1 MKPCKLTLTAF
12 GPFATSETIDFTKLP
27 TDALFLIHG
36 PTGAGKTS
44 ILDGICYAL
53 YGVTSG
59 DERTGKQMR
68 SQHAP
73 ENLQTEIE
81 LEFKLGSRL
90 FRIRRTPDQERLS
103 QRATKSGRDTVDI
116 SSTAELSEF
125 QNDEWVPLANKTTEV
140 TAKIVELIGFQ
151 AEQFRQVIMLP
162 QGKFRDFLSASSKAR
177 EEILEA
183 LFSTAIY
190 KQLQD
195 RLRESARSLELE
207 AKEISLQKNEIL
219 NQVAAENEDVL
230 AKRIQDSQE
239 QILLLD
245 KQAKVIKTQEDSI
258 SNALKAEEALLALFN
273 EYREAEAS
281 LNIKLTEETEIRGS
295 RLKYD
300 MALKANHVIPF
311 FKNTKFHK
319 QQLDDHNRVL
329 STHKENFDKA
339 FIANESAKDN
349 LKIEDGKQSERD
361 FTQQQVTRLEELR
374 DSVKRFNEAESI
386 WNNSKIVSTKTNQ
399 KFEHAQF
406 QLNLA
411 KQERDS
417 IVKNIQTLTQS
428 ASLLES
434 LHFQK
439 EKLLKINKILSELS
453 STKTELNQLE
463 LKAKSAES
471 KFKEAEKSYLD
482 ELKTKETLEEAWR
495 NGQAF
500 VLAQHLSDGSPCPV
514 CGSQNHP
521 HPALDEIS
529 VPNDINLEIAANSIK
544 VAQQNVDVY
553 RKEFDGFEKQLI
565 ANKTAIQISEKALSE
580 YGSDE
585 VLNINEKI
593 TASNEALKASENAKL
608 KYSEAVAKLNAHEQH
623 ETILEKTL
631 ESNRVASES
640 ARQQEASAFA
650 TYQERK
656 ENTPEQY
663 HSPEV
668 LESAINEAQKLSEKL
683 VTQFMDARNQAME
696 SEKQLSSTNATLN
709 SAIENVARSKIQY
722 ENAYTTLNAELEL
735 AGIADESSLMNIS
748 LSADELKNLNESI
761 KSYEQLLA
769 SAKDRFNR
777 ANNNVKD
784 KNMPDIETTR
794 SMLSNLRVQSD
805 NNIKERESTAK
816 LLEGDQRADVSLKAN
831 KIRLDDIENQFSSLG
846 NLSDIANGKN
856 GRNLTFQ
863 RYVLSALLDQ
873 VLHQASYRLRAMS
886 HGRYTLHRHENVEDG
901 RKASGLDL
909 DVFDEFTGK
918 ARPATTLSGGEG
930 FIAALSLA
938 LGLSDV
944 VQSYAGGIQLDTL
957 FIDEGFGSLD
967 SEALDTALKT
977 LIDLQQSGRMVG
989 IISHVDELKRQIDL
1003 GIEVESASNGSHI
1016 RIFGGNITL

>member
-1 MKPCKLTLTAF
+1 MRPCKLTLTAF
-12 GPFATSETIDFTKLP
+12 GPFANSETIDFTKLP
-27 TDALFLIHG
+27 PDALFLIHG

-73 ENLQTEIE
+73 ENLSTEIE

-90 FRIRRTPDQERLS
+90 LRIRRTPDQERLS

-116 SSTAELSEF
+116 ASTAELSEF
-125 QNDEWVPLANKTTEV
+125 QNDEWIPLANKTTEV

-151 AEQFRQVIMLP
+151 ADQFRQVIMLP

-183 LFSTAIY
+183 LFSTEIY

-195 RLRESARSLELE
+195 RLRDSARSLELE
-207 AKEISLQKNEIL
+207 AKEISLKKNEIL
-219 NQVAAENEDVL
+219 NQVAAENEQLL
-230 AKRIQDSQE
+230 ANRMQDSQE
-239 QILLLD
+239 QILLLNE
-245 KQAKVIKTQEDSI
+245 QGKVIKTQEDSAT
-258 SNALKAEEALLALFN
+258 NALKAKEALLALFN
-273 EYREAEAS
+273 ENREAESS
-281 LNIKLTEETEIRGS
+281 LSLILAEETKVRDS

-311 FKNTKFHK
+311 LKNAKSYK
-319 QQLDDHNRVL
+319 QQLDDHNKEL
-329 STHKENFDKA
+329 SAHKENYEKA
-339 FIANESAKDN
+339 LIVNKSAKDT

-361 FTQQQVTRLEELR
+361 FTQQQVTRLEAFR

-386 WNNSKIVSTKTNQ
+386 WNNSKIVSSKANQ
-399 KFEHAQF
+399 NHDHAQL
-406 QLNLA
+406 QLNSA
-411 KQERDS
+411 KQERDC
-417 IVKNIQTLTQS
+417 IEKNIQTLAQS
-428 ASLLES
+428 ASQLES
-434 LHFQK
+434 LHFQN
-439 EKLLKINKILSELS
+439 ENLQKINKILSELS
-453 STKTELNQLE
+453 AAKTEFNQLD
-463 LKAKSAES
+463 LKAKSAEG
-471 KFKEAEKSYLD
+471 KFKEAENSYLD
-482 ELKTKETLEEAWR
+482 ALKKKESLEETWR

-500 VLAQHLSDGSPCPV
+500 VLAQHLSEGIPCPV

-529 VPNDINLEIAANSIK
+529 VPNDSDLEVATNSIK
-544 VAQQNVDVY
+544 IALQNVDTY

-580 YGSDE
+580 YESDE

-593 TASNEALKASENAKL
+593 TANNEALKAAENAKL
-608 KYSEAVAKLNAHEQH
+608 KHTEALAKLNAHDQH
-623 ETILEKTL
+623 VTILEKTL
-631 ESNRVASES
+631 ESIRVTSES

-668 LESAINEAQKLSEKL
+668 LESAINEAKRLSEKL
-683 VTQFMDARNQAME
+683 IAQFMNARNHASE
-696 SEKQLSSTNATLN
+696 SDKQLSSTNATMN
-709 SAIENVARSKIQY
+709 SAIDYVTRSNTQY
-722 ENAYTTLNAELEL
+722 ENANTTLNAELKL
-735 AGIADESSLMNIS
+735 AGIADESSLMRMS
-748 LSADELKNLNESI
+748 LNADELKNLNESI

-769 SAKDRFNR
+769 SAKDRFSR
-777 ANNNVKD
+777 ANSNIQD
-784 KNMPDIETTR
+784 KSMPDIETTR
-794 SMLSNLRVQSD
+794 SALTNLRDQSD
-805 NNIKERESTAK
+805 NNIKERESKAK
-816 LLEGDQRADVSLKAN
+816 LLESDQRADGTLKGI
-831 KIRLDDIENQFSSLG
+831 KIRLDEIENQFSSLG

-873 VLHQASYRLRAMS
+873 VLHQASFRLRAMS

-918 ARPATTLSGGEG
+918 ARRATTLSGGEG

-967 SEALDTALKT
+967 PEALDTALKT

-989 IISHVDELKRQIDL
+989 IISHVNELKRQIDL

-1016 RIFGGNITL
+1016 RIFGGNMLH

>member
-1 MKPCKLTLTAF
+1 MRPCKLTLTAF
-12 GPFATSETIDFTKLP
+12 GPFANSETIDFTKLP
-27 TDALFLIHG
+27 SDALFLIHG

-73 ENLQTEIE
+73 ENLSTEIE
-81 LEFKLGSRL
+81 LEFKLGSRIL
-90 FRIRRTPDQERLS
+90 RIRRTPDQERLS

-116 SSTAELSEF
+116 ASTAELSEF

-183 LFSTAIY
+183 LFSTEIY
-190 KQLQD
+190 KQLQE
-195 RLRESARSLELE
+195 RLRDSARSLELE
-207 AKEISLQKNEIL
+207 AKEISLKKNEIL
-219 NQVAAENEDVL
+219 NQVAAENEQVL
-230 AKRIQDSQE
+230 AKRMQDSQE
-239 QILLLD
+239 QILLLNE
-245 KQAKVIKTQEDSI
+245 QAKVIKTQEDSAT
-258 SNALKAEEALLALFN
+258 NALKAEEALLALFN
-273 EYREAEAS
+273 ENREAESS
-281 LNIKLTEETEIRGS
+281 LNLILAEETKVRDS

-300 MALKANHVIPF
+300 IALKANHVIPF
-311 FKNTKFHK
+311 LKNAKSYK
-319 QQLDDHNRVL
+319 QQLDDHNKEL
-329 STHKENFDKA
+329 SAHKENYEKA
-339 FIANESAKDN
+339 LIANKSAKDT

-361 FTQQQVTRLEELR
+361 FTQQQVTRLEAFR

-386 WNNSKIVSTKTNQ
+386 WNNSKITSSKANQ
-399 KFEHAQF
+399 NYEHAQL
-406 QLNLA
+406 QLNSA

-417 IVKNIQTLTQS
+417 IEKNIQTLAQS
-428 ASLLES
+428 ASLVES
-434 LHFQK
+434 LHFQN

-453 STKTELNQLE
+453 AAKTELNQLE

-471 KFKEAEKSYLD
+471 KFKEAENGYLD
-482 ELKTKETLEEAWR
+482 ALKTKETLEEAWR

-500 VLAQHLSDGSPCPV
+500 VLAQHLSEGSPCPV

-529 VPNDINLEIAANSIK
+529 VPNDSDLEVATNSIK
-544 VAQQNVDVY
+544 IALQNVDTY

-580 YGSDE
+580 YKIDE

-593 TASNEALKASENAKL
+593 TANNEALKAAENAKL
-608 KYSEAVAKLNAHEQH
+608 KHTEALAKLNAHEQY

-631 ESNRVASES
+631 ESNRVISES

-663 HSPEV
+663 HSPEA
-668 LESAINEAQKLSEKL
+668 LESAINEAKRLSEKL
-683 VTQFMDARNQAME
+683 IAQFMNARNNASE
-696 SEKQLSSTNATLN
+696 SDKQLSSTNATMN
-709 SAIENVARSKIQY
+709 SAIDNVTRSNTQY
-722 ENAYTTLNAELEL
+722 ENANTTLNAELKL
-735 AGIADESSLMNIS
+735 AGIADESSLMKIS

-769 SAKDRFNR
+769 SAKDRFSR
-777 ANNNVKD
+777 ANSNIQNKS
-784 KNMPDIETTR
+784 MPDIETTR
-794 SMLSNLRVQSD
+794 SALTNLRDQSD
-805 NNIKERESTAK
+805 NNIKERESKAK
-816 LLEGDQRADVSLKAN
+816 LLESDQRADGTLN
-831 KIRLDDIENQFSSLG
+831 GIKIRLDEIENQFSSLG

-873 VLHQASYRLRAMS
+873 VLHQASFRLRAMS

-1003 GIEVESASNGSHI
+1003 GIEVESASNGSYV
-1016 RIFGGNITL
+1016 RIFGGNMLQ

>member
-1 MKPCKLTLTAF
+1 MRPCKLTLTAF

-27 TDALFLIHG
+27 PDALFLIHG

-73 ENLQTEIE
+73 ENLSTEIE

-90 FRIRRTPDQERLS
+90 LRIRRTPDQERLS
-103 QRATKSGRDTVDI
+103 LRATKSGRDTVDI
-116 SSTAELSEF
+116 ASTAELSEF
-125 QNDEWVPLANKTTEV
+125 QNNEWVPLANKTTEV

-162 QGKFRDFLSASSKAR
+162 QGKFRDFLSANSKAR
-177 EEILEA
+177 EIILEA
-183 LFSTAIY
+183 LFSTEIY

-195 RLRESARSLELE
+195 RLRESARSLELQ
-207 AKEISLQKNEIL
+207 AKEISLQKSEIL
-219 NQVAAENEDVL
+219 NQVAAENEEVL
-230 AKRIQDSQE
+230 ANRIQDSHE
-239 QILLLD
+239 KILILD
-245 KQAKVIKTQEDSI
+245 NQAKIIKTQEDSI
-258 SNALKAEEALLALFN
+258 SNALKAEEALLAIFN

-281 LNIKLTEETEIRGS
+281 LNLILGEETKVRES
-295 RLKYD
+295 RLIYD
-300 MALKANHVIPF
+300 MAVKANHIIPF
-311 FKNTKFHK
+311 LKNAKSNK
-319 QQLDDHNRVL
+319 QQFDDHNKEL
-329 STHKENFDKA
+329 SAHKESYDKA
-339 FIANESAKDN
+339 LITNKLAIDT

-361 FTQQQVTRLEELR
+361 LTQQQVTKLEELR
-374 DSVKRFNEAESI
+374 DSVKRFNEAESKL
-386 WNNSKIVSTKTNQ
+386 NNSKIDSAKAKQNYEQ
-399 KFEHAQF
+399 AQLL
-406 QLNLA
+406 LNSA
-411 KQERDS
+411 KQERNS
-417 IVKNIQTLTQS
+417 IEKNIQALAQS
-428 ASLLES
+428 ASQLES
-434 LHFQK
+434 LHFRNENLQ
-439 EKLLKINKILSELS
+439 KINKVLSELS
-453 STKTELNQLE
+453 AAKTEFNQFE
-463 LKAKSAES
+463 LKVKSAEG
-471 KFKEAEKSYLD
+471 KFKEAENSYLVA
-482 ELKTKETLEEAWR
+482 LKSKETLEEAWR

-500 VLAQHLSDGSPCPV
+500 VLAQHLSDDSPCPV
-514 CGSQNHP
+514 CGSQDHP

-529 VPNDINLEIAANSIK
+529 VPNDSDLEVATNLIKIAK
-544 VAQQNVDVY
+544 QNVDAS
-553 RKEFDGFEKQLI
+553 RTEFDRFEKQLI
-565 ANKTAIQISEKALSE
+565 AKKTEIQIGEKALSE
-580 YGSDE
+580 YESDE

-593 TASNEALKASENAKL
+593 SVNNEALKAAEIAKS
-608 KYSEAVAKLNAHEQH
+608 KHSEALAKLNAHEQH
-623 ETILEKTL
+623 VRILETTL
-631 ESNRVASES
+631 ESNRVASED
-640 ARQQEASAFA
+640 AGQKEASAFSI
-650 TYQERK
+650 YKERK
-656 ENTPEQY
+656 ENTPDEY
-663 HSPEV
+663 RSPEV
-668 LESAINEAQKLSEKL
+668 LESAINEAKILSEKL
-683 VTQFMDARNQAME
+683 IAQFMNARNQASE
-696 SEKQLSSTNATLN
+696 SDRQLSSTNATMK
-709 SAIENVARSKIQY
+709 SAIDNVARTKTLY
-722 ENAYTTLNAELEL
+722 ESAYKALNTELEL
-735 AGIADESSLMNIS
+735 AGISDESSLMKVL
-748 LSADELKNLNESI
+748 LSTDELKNLNESI
-761 KSYEQLLA
+761 KLHEQLLA

-784 KNMPDIETTR
+784 KIMPDIETTR
-794 SMLSNLRVQSD
+794 STLSNLRAQSD
-805 NNIKERESTAK
+805 NNIKERESKAK
-816 LLEGDQRADVSLKAN
+816 LLEGDQRADGSLKAN
-831 KIRLDDIENQFSSLG
+831 KIRLDEIENQFSSLG

-1003 GIEVESASNGSHI
+1003 GIEVESSSNGSHI
-1016 RIFGGNITL
+1016 KIFGGSVLH